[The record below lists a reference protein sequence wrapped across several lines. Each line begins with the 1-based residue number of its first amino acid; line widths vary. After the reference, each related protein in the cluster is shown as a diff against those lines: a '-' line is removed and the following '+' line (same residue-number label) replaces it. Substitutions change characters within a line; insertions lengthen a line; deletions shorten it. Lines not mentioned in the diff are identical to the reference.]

1 MLNAT
6 NSQIPWYNRVK
17 GETLEERVKRVQNVN
32 DPTIVADDVQRWSKR
47 FCYLLLIFTTGLSGF
62 SYYKF
67 FVGSFG
73 VFAIFM
79 ATAIAITI
87 EFGKNWGFLKVLRIP
102 FFLGWNHIKSE
113 IHESVMWL
121 GLLLLAAATFGASVY
136 NSTHGAHEL
145 ATMIGHEKSY
155 SPFAPQTADIDAQI
169 VATQTSM
176 AANRGI
182 KWKGTV
188 TYQAQKTI
196 QKEGS
201 ALDRL
206 QNQRSKIIEQ
216 QRADWEAENQRKQE
230 QTTFSAN
237 SLLLVGGFIELL
249 QFLLIFMRVAA
260 ERSLDKVATSRAA
273 TQQTGAR
280 NYADPAFGQSIPQN
294 GNYSKN
300 SMQFRWNGYGEQSVP
315 QTEQSVPHSPQ
326 HPSADPV
333 KNMEVI
339 GSNQILNEL
348 RSKLQKDIPNFR
360 NPHAVKST
368 VSNRI
373 SMAFIEAY
381 HAMIMPNFKPSYEVA
396 VKTYQYLAETAFPE
410 LNGFGYPFSQDYV
423 FLKRLSDIIST
434 IQPAMDPV

>member
-1 MLNAT
+1 MSNLANQ
-6 NSQIPWYNRVK
+6 QIPWYNRTK
-17 GETLEERVKRVQNVN
+17 RETLEDRITAVQNVN

-47 FCYLLLIFTTGLSGF
+47 FIALLLIFTTGLSFF

-67 FVGSFG
+67 FQNSFG

-79 ATAIAITI
+79 AGAIAITI

-102 FFLGWNHIKSE
+102 FFLGWGHIKSE
-113 IHESVMWL
+113 PHESIMWG
-121 GLLLLAAATFGASVY
+121 GLLLLAGATFSASVY

-145 ATMIGHEKSY
+145 ATMIGHEKSHSVF
-155 SPFAPQTADIDAQI
+155 SPNTANIDEQI
-169 VATQTSM
+169 KATQSSM
-176 AANRGI
+176 AQNRGI

-196 QKEGS
+196 QREGS
-201 ALDRL
+201 ALDKL
-206 QNQRSKIIEQ
+206 QTQRSKQIEQ
-216 QRADWEAENQRKQE
+216 QRADWEADQQRQNE

-273 TQQTGAR
+273 IQQTGAR
-280 NYADPAFGQSIPQN
+280 NYADPSFGQSIPQN
-294 GNYSKN
+294 GNYSQN

-315 QTEQSVPHSPQ
+315 HTEQSVPHTPQ
-326 HPSADPV
+326 QKSAQPV
-333 KNMEVI
+333 QNMEVI

-360 NPHAVKST
+360 NPHAVKGT
-368 VSNRI
+368 VSSRI
-373 SMAFIEAY
+373 AMAFIEAY
-381 HAMIMPNFKPSYEVA
+381 HAMILPNFSPSYEVA
-396 VKTYQYLAETAFPE
+396 VKTYKYLAETAFPD
-410 LNGFGYPFSQDYV
+410 LNGAGYPFPEDAT
-423 FLKRLSDIIST
+423 FLKKLSDIIST
-434 IQPAMDPV
+434 IQPSLDPV